1 MNKHTIL
8 SIFLLAASGAAAQP
22 QARFDATSLD
32 LGTVLWNKERMATF
46 TVTNVGNKSLVIN
59 NVETSCGCTEATWT
73 KSPIKAGKTGTI
85 SVAYTADMLGHFN
98 KQLAVYTNAD
108 PRPVYLS
115 LKGVVSTDA
124 PEYDGEYLYK
134 MGNIGVNVNEM
145 IFDNVNL
152 GDQPQLIIE
161 VFNGGSDNYK
171 PELMHLPNYL
181 TAQAV
186 PEELG
191 PGKGG
196 KIVVT
201 LDSRKLREMGL
212 TQTSVYLSRYPGDK
226 VCKDTEIEVS
236 AVLLPSF
243 ENLTEA
249 QLAAA
254 PAIELSTE
262 KLVLENPGKKKK
274 TKGNITITNTGKS
287 TLNIKSLQV
296 FNSAL
301 NVDVKR
307 KIAPGESTKL
317 NIAVIMRYLK
327 RSKRALRV
335 LMITNDPKRPK
346 IDIDVTIGK

>member
-1 MNKHTIL
+1 MNKHTII

-46 TVTNVGNKSLVIN
+46 TVTNAGNKSLVIN

-196 KIVVT
+196 KIDRKSVV
-201 LDSRKLREMGL
+201 
-212 TQTSVYLSRYPGDK
+212 
-226 VCKDTEIEVS
+226 
-236 AVLLPSF
+236 
-243 ENLTEA
+243 
-249 QLAAA
+249 
-254 PAIELSTE
+254 
-262 KLVLENPGKKKK
+262 
-274 TKGNITITNTGKS
+274 
-287 TLNIKSLQV
+287 
-296 FNSAL
+296 
-301 NVDVKR
+301 
-307 KIAPGESTKL
+307 
-317 NIAVIMRYLK
+317 
-327 RSKRALRV
+327 
-335 LMITNDPKRPK
+335 
-346 IDIDVTIGK
+346 